1 MPGGRLSLADRQQI
15 AAGLADGLGF
25 AEIARLLG
33 RPTSTI
39 TREVSRN
46 GGARDYRAGR
56 AHQATKGRSVRKPV
70 APRQAAASTTSQ
82 GVLDFQRELAEIAVQ
97 TGLSPM
103 AARVLACLYTTDS
116 GSLTAGELVAQLRVS
131 PASVSKAIGDLERQE
146 LVRRERDPKLRRDRY
161 VIDGDVWYQAWLASA
176 QMNAVLAEAVQRGAE
191 VLGTQTPAGARLH
204 SASQFLSHVGRDMV
218 RAAEKWRKL
227 FPQNS
232 G

>member
-1 MPGGRLSLADRQQI
+1 
-15 AAGLADGLGF
+15 
-25 AEIARLLG
+25 
-33 RPTSTI
+33 
-39 TREVSRN
+39 
-46 GGARDYRAGR
+46 
-56 AHQATKGRSVRKPV
+56 
-70 APRQAAASTTSQ
+70 
-82 GVLDFQRELAEIAVQ
+82 
-97 TGLSPM
+97 M

-191 VLGTQTPAGARLH
+191 VLGTETPAGARLH

-218 RAAEKWRKL
+218 RAAEKWREL
-227 FPQNS
+227 FPQNP